1 MQSAVQG
8 KALNPV
14 ERTGAS
20 RPAQL
25 QWVRQWRLAP
35 KINYNDAW
43 ESIPL
48 ECVDD
53 VIEFFNRELQPTHP
67 LRSFKLF
74 PIAKCWRRYKY
85 LVEEEDPSDLLWVLD
100 MQRKKRI
107 RGKTCY
113 YFKRMETQ
121 EELDAMLRADYEAW
135 VQYMKD
141 AGAWNG

>member
-1 MQSAVQG
+1 MQPQIS
-8 KALNPV
+8 
-14 ERTGAS
+14 
-20 RPAQL
+20 
-25 QWVRQWRLAP
+25 
-35 KINYNDAW
+35 YNDAW

-53 VIEFFNRELQPTHP
+53 VIAFFDRELQPGHP

-74 PIAKCWRRYKY
+74 PVAKCWRRYKY
-85 LVEEEDPSDLLWVLD
+85 LVGEEEPSDVLWVLD
-100 MQRKKRI
+100 MDRKKRI

-113 YFKRMETQ
+113 YFKRIEKQ

-141 AGAWNG
+141 SGAWH